1 MSRQYFNEEYSD
13 MVRAYATSNES
24 IRGAINLYREKFPN
38 RRIPSYY
45 LMLDV
50 NQRLRLFGRLTESPS
65 RKGQRKRRPFKQQQ
79 SIIEYL
85 KDNPDQSP
93 QCVAKRFGVSQ
104 QSIMK
109 LCSKQHLNLIH
120 LKNVQDLGVKL
131 EPLDQN
137 SGTENIINL
146 KMCRIC
152 YKDKGQYPIFNNKEH
167 PNIPEDIFNFS
178 GVQITESEELPNNIC
193 TQCLHLLLGC
203 DYFRDICNRTNEL
216 LTELSK
222 KNEINGIKNV
232 NSTTV
237 ADESLIEC
245 PSELTDNDEI
255 INEYTWSCDI
265 CKETFYDKG
274 TYNGHFQRCKR
285 RHKIK
290 STKNQFYLC
299 DTCGK
304 TTTTKASL
312 LIHKRT
318 HENVFP
324 HMCDQCPYKG
334 RTIDLL
340 KVHKRTHLTEK
351 PYKCSMCPKTSVTAS
366 NLSKHF
372 RQVHSTNRPYQCIY
386 CEKGF
391 TYKHLLNRH
400 IRDTHLRQNTSN
412 CDICLKQFN
421 TRKIMLGHRVSV
433 HKMKSKQY
441 GRLPSYLQ
449 CQLSESND
457 LNNVDSLRTEAQ
469 TDKNV
474 E

>member
-1 MSRQYFNEEYSD
+1 MSGQYFNEEYSD

-178 GVQITESEELPNNIC
+178 GVQNNLLMIV
-193 TQCLHLLLGC
+193 CL
-203 DYFRDICNRTNEL
+203 DYTYKIRHTKNSSTNSCSVL
-216 LTELSK
+216 RLTLFILFIQYCY
-222 KNEINGIKNV
+222 EINGIKNV

-255 INEYTWSCDI
+255 INAYTWSCDI

-351 PYKCSMCPKTSVTAS
+351 PYK
-366 NLSKHF
+366 
-372 RQVHSTNRPYQCIY
+372 
-386 CEKGF
+386 
-391 TYKHLLNRH
+391 
-400 IRDTHLRQNTSN
+400 
-412 CDICLKQFN
+412 
-421 TRKIMLGHRVSV
+421 KIMLGHRVSV